1 MGRKRLD
8 LRHILI
14 FALLGTMQFCS
25 KQALEFAPN
34 VELVSTLTMVYTL
47 VYRKYA
53 LIPILVFILLQGAF
67 SGFGICP
74 NRHAAESDHC
84 DYCNKE
90 GEHCAQ
96 GFLLFHDKPHNS
108 FSKISFSSLS
118 ETVLRLSYYI
128 LFVFLLHLVF
138 CNSFVLININY
149 RDSFNMLNAVR

>member
-53 LIPILVFILLQGAF
+53 LILSSCSRVLFPGSGSGGFPIFTFGLCSGA
-67 SGFGICP
+67 
-74 NRHAAESDHC
+74 
-84 DYCNKE
+84 
-90 GEHCAQ
+90 
-96 GFLLFHDKPHNS
+96 
-108 FSKISFSSLS
+108 
-118 ETVLRLSYYI
+118 
-128 LFVFLLHLVF
+128 
-138 CNSFVLININY
+138 
-149 RDSFNMLNAVR
+149 